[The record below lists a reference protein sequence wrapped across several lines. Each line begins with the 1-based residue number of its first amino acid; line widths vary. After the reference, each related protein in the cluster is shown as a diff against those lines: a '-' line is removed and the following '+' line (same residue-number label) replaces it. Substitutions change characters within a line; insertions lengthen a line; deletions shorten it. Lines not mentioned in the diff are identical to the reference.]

1 MEIVYLEPINGS
13 IMFLVISSDLNII
26 FTILFCILFV
36 VSFLVLQASR
46 IEECFKK
53 GSVWQIRVAYFI
65 LSFVFAFLITYGI
78 YFLAGLI
85 II

>member
-1 MEIVYLEPINGS
+1 MELINGD
-13 IMFLVISSDLNII
+13 IMFLAISADFNMI
-26 FTILFCILFV
+26 FTIIFCMFFV
-36 VSFLVLQASR
+36 VSFLVLQATR

-53 GSVWQIRVAYFI
+53 GSVWQIRMAYFMI
-65 LSFVFAFLITYGI
+65 SFVFAFLLTYGI